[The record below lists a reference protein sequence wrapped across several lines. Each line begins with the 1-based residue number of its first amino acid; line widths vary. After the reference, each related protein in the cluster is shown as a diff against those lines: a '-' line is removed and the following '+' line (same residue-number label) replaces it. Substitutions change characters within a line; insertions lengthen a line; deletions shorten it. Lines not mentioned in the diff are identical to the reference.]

1 VTATTT
7 LARRLAAFGLGL
19 ALATGVAL
27 PAHAIG
33 PTPPPGQSHG
43 HDDTSS
49 GTSGGSDSGDT
60 ATGQVDNCSI
70 VSSPS
75 YLGMACGSGGGSTLS
90 VKDILGKDPVPDCW
104 DEPLTAAELAA
115 VGRENTPGPNGST
128 WYWERCL
135 TGIDKDTLAIGPD
148 GIGFKIGLVSIDN
161 GDPVKTLTDNQQKLV
176 KFEGADRQIPAP
188 VAVVSPSRY
197 PRVGANVSF
206 FDGTDP
212 EVTAAAGGLLLRARV
227 TSFSVK
233 PLGEA
238 DPTTVTCPGTGVRA
252 EKGDTPAS
260 RPGGC
265 WYKYLHSSAD
275 QPDQKYQVDTTAH
288 WTVEYSRNG
297 AAGPWTYFNGF
308 DKSQVTTIPVTEI
321 QALVVR

>member
-1 VTATTT
+1 MVTVRRIGGLVTA
-7 LARRLAAFGLGL
+7 L
-19 ALATGVAL
+19 ALTLGTTAPAYAWTEGPGNDTGN
-27 PAHAIG
+27 PAG
-33 PTPPPGQSHG
+33 T
-43 HDDTSS
+43 DTSS
-49 GTSGGSDSGDT
+49 GTGSSSDSGST

-75 YLGMACGSGGGSTLS
+75 YLGMACGSGGGSTVS
-90 VKDILGKDPVPDCW
+90 IKDILGKDPVPDCW

-115 VGRENTPGPNGST
+115 TGNENTPGPDGST

-135 TGIDKDTLAIGPD
+135 TGIDKLTLEIEPG
-148 GIGFKIGLVSIDN
+148 GIGFKIGLVRIKN
-161 GDPVKTLTDNQQKLV
+161 GDPVKTLTANQQKLV

-188 VAVVSPSRY
+188 VAVVSPSAY

-212 EVTAAAGGLLLRARV
+212 EVTAAAGGLTLRARV
-227 TSFSVK
+227 TGFMVK
-233 PLGEA
+233 PLGDG
-238 DPTTVTCPGTGVRA
+238 DPTTLSCAGTGFKA
-252 EKGDTPAS
+252 GAGDTPET
-260 RPGGC
+260 RPDAC
-265 WYKYLHSSAD
+265 WYKYLHSSAE

-297 AAGPWTYFNGF
+297 AAGPWEYFNEF